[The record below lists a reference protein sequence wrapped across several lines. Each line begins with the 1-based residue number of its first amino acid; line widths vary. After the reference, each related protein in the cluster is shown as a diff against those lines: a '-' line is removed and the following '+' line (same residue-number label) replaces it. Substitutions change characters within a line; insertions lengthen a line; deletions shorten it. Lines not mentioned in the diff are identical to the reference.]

1 MRMANMTV
9 AEITELLDQAELPE
23 AILAELHT
31 DRRVSVIRLL
41 EKWQKRKASLTKEAA
56 RLQQL
61 FLPEQELRRQGYE
74 CIVGVDEAGR
84 GPLAGPL
91 VVGAAILPFGCN
103 LPSLNDSKK
112 LSAAQRAVLYDE
124 IKKKALST
132 KTVIV
137 EVADIDRLNIYQ
149 ATVQAMY
156 QAVKTIELK
165 PQAALID
172 AVPLPELPIPANS
185 LIGGDGL
192 SASIAAA
199 SILAKVERDRL
210 MEELALIYP
219 QYGFQNHKGYG
230 TREHLRAL
238 AEYGPCP
245 IHRTSFEPIKSWGG
259 RQDAS

>member
-1 MRMANMTV
+1 MTV
-9 AEITELLDQAELPE
+9 AEITKLLNQTELPE
-23 AILAELHT
+23 TILAELHA

-41 EKWQKRKASLTKEAA
+41 EKWRKRKASLAQETA

-61 FLPEQELRRQGYE
+61 FLPERELRRQGYE

-91 VVGAAILPFGCN
+91 VVGAAILPFGCK
-103 LPSLNDSKK
+103 LPLLNDSKK

-124 IKKKALST
+124 IKKKALAT
-132 KTVIV
+132 KTIIV

-172 AVPLPELPIPANS
+172 AVPLPELTIPANS

-210 MEELALIYP
+210 MEELALTYP
-219 QYGFQNHKGYG
+219 QYGFQHHKGYG
-230 TREHLRAL
+230 TKEHLKAL

>member
-1 MRMANMTV
+1 MTV
-9 AEITELLDQAELPE
+9 AKITELLNQPELPE
-23 AILAELHT
+23 NILAELYE
-31 DRRVSVIRLL
+31 DRRVSVLRLL
-41 EKWQKRKASLTKEAA
+41 EKWQKRKAGMVREAA

-91 VVGAAILPFGCN
+91 VVGAAILPFGCK

-124 IKKKALST
+124 IKKQALAT

-149 ATVQAMY
+149 STVQAMY
-156 QAVKTIELK
+156 QAVATIGLTPK
-165 PQAALID
+165 AALID
-172 AVPLPELPIPANS
+172 AVPLPELTIPSQS

-210 MEELALIYP
+210 MEELAQTYP

-230 TREHLRAL
+230 TKEHLTAL
-238 AEYGPCP
+238 AKYGPCP